1 MGHPAADLTAT
12 VVVRVCRSVAVAGQ
26 ARVVVVGWAAAAVE
40 ILEAGTG
47 EAEEGE
53 EGTVAALD
61 SAEAMVAAVAAVEV
75 EMDGR
80 SFP

>member
-1 MGHPAADLTAT
+1 MGHPAADLTAK
-12 VVVRVCRSVAVAGQ
+12 VVVRACHSVAVAGQ
-26 ARVVVVGWAAAAVE
+26 ARVVVVGWAAEVVE
-40 ILEAGTG
+40 ILEVGTG

-61 SAEAMVAAVAAVEV
+61 SAEAMVAAVEV